1 MILIAILGG
10 CSSSNKHDDST
21 AVTPQSPEARTASP
35 TAQTGSAA
43 QPQTPAMPKV
53 HLSAPQ
59 GDVVVGVEI
68 VSTPAQIER
77 GLMYREHL
85 PPDQGMLFL
94 MSEEKN
100 WPFWMHNTLIPLDMF
115 FIDSDWN
122 VVGVVQNAAPQTDDP
137 RRVDKMSRYV
147 LEVKAGFAARHGL
160 GAGAQVKFMP
170 PAALELP

>member
-10 CSSSNKHDDST
+10 CSSSNKRDDGA
-21 AVTPQSPEARTASP
+21 AVPPPSPEARTASP
-35 TAQTGSAA
+35 TAQTGSSP

-77 GLMYREHL
+77 GLMFREHL

-94 MSEEKN
+94 MTEERN
-100 WPFWMHNTLIPLDMF
+100 WPFWMRNTLIPLDLIYIARDLTIAGIVENAEPRTDTLREVGKPSMF
-115 FIDSDWN
+115 
-122 VVGVVQNAAPQTDDP
+122 
-137 RRVDKMSRYV
+137 V
-147 LEVKAGFAARHGL
+147 LEVNGGFCAAHKIA
-160 GAGAQVKFMP
+160 AGAKVQFEGVP
-170 PAALELP
+170 R